1 MAAPRTQQA
10 HQKRVQKIVDEA
22 ADKVAQSSPVDE
34 EVLVTIEELPPED
47 ERGARSSRAGAKT
60 RQITEDAADTWF
72 DLTTSAFEPLQ
83 LAGVVDPRTMI
94 ESSFRFWE
102 ELLAMQ
108 KDFALKLV
116 DTIQVRR

>member
-47 ERGARSSRAGAKT
+47 ERG
-60 RQITEDAADTWF
+60 
-72 DLTTSAFEPLQ
+72 PLH
-83 LAGVVDPRTMI
+83 LDVEFTPAP
-94 ESSFRFWE
+94 
-102 ELLAMQ
+102 
-108 KDFALKLV
+108 
-116 DTIQVRR
+116 